1 MRLLLDTNVM
11 LWSSTGDR
19 RLSSQAMEL
28 MNSSGSMV
36 FFSPVSTWE
45 IIIKY
50 ALGRLP
56 LPEEPATFVSKVI
69 QDLRLQ
75 TLDITHRHAIEVGQL
90 PMHHY
95 DPFARMLVA
104 QARVEGMT
112 LLTSDRNL
120 RKYEVEQ
127 FYAHR

>member
-1 MRLLLDTNVM
+1 MKLLLDTNVM

-28 MNSSGSMV
+28 INSNGSMV
-36 FFSPVSTWE
+36 FISSVSTWE
-45 IIIKY
+45 IVIKY

-56 LPEEPATFVSKVI
+56 LPEQPATFVPKVI
-69 QDLRLQ
+69 HDLKLQ
-75 TLDITHRHAIEVGQL
+75 TLDITHGHAIEVGHL
-90 PMHHY
+90 PMHHR
-95 DPFARMLVA
+95 DPFDRMLVA

-120 RKYEVEQ
+120 RKYAVEQ
-127 FYAHR
+127 FYSRR